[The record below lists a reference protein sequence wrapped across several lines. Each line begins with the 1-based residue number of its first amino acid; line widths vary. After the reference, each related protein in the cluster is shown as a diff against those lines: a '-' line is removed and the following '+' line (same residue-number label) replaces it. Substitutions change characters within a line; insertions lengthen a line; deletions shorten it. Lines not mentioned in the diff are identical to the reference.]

1 MILQKVGSNKRS
13 EIAWPVIYDYFS
25 KNRTSWAPKG
35 TWLSFG
41 PVDIS
46 WQPICSYIQRCWCFW
61 SHCNY
66 NLAWTNHSLFMSRRA
81 RNIGSLHHLFLWI
94 HQIQNLC
101 FGIVIHSG
109 DSTFVFDD
117 IKFTSV
123 IGGFDNL
130 SVDFRASWEK
140 KLGSRT
146 YWKKKQKYLRCIIG
160 RIKLFQLK
168 ST

>member
-1 MILQKVGSNKRS
+1 MFGSNKRS
-13 EIAWPVIYDYFS
+13 EIAWPVIYNYFS

-66 NLAWTNHSLFMSRRA
+66 NLAWTNHSFFMSRRA

-130 SVDFRASWEK
+130 SMDFRSGWEK

-146 YWKKKQKYLRCIIG
+146 YWKKSINI
-160 RIKLFQLK
+160 
-168 ST
+168 